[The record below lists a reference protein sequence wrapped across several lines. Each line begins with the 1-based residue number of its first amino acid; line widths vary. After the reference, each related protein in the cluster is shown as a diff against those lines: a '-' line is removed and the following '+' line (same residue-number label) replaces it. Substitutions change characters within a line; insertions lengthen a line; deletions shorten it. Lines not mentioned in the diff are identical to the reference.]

1 MDNLQQWQI
10 KVKEDRIHLVT
21 NVNRYVDALEQ
32 QQYIGESA
40 ILNTSDTDPLENFE
54 GL

>member
-1 MDNLQQWQI
+1 MEFEPI
-10 KVKEDRIHLVT
+10 
-21 NVNRYVDALEQ
+21 DALEQ
-32 QQYIGESA
+32 QQYIGELA